1 MNWKEEFRFFT
12 FSDKKVNNHL
22 LFFKKITYIFFLF
35 DFFKKFMIWVLR
47 GYTYW
52 AAYILEAENK
62 CTVTDHA
69 FYIRIEHL

>member
-12 FSDKKVNNHL
+12 FSDEKVNNHL
-22 LFFKKITYIFFLF
+22 LFFKKITYILFLF
-35 DFFKKFMIWVLR
+35 DFFLKFMIWVLR

-62 CTVTDHA
+62 
-69 FYIRIEHL
+69 